1 MILDEIYI
9 ISIRFLLGDLVNDAI
24 NHHLAVME
32 SICKM
37 RGRKIDYVHDS
48 LKTFINFVETD
59 GKDIG
64 LSLSKSKDRIVEE
77 KILNMS
83 FKCGINK
90 NIKDKN
96 HFILCVAMDDIR
108 EELHN
113 FDTPMIYFT
122 HFEKDGE
129 EIECCHDFL
138 DILTYHEYFENP
150 LKYIKIEKIEK
161 KS

>member
-1 MILDEIYI
+1 
-9 ISIRFLLGDLVNDAI
+9 
-24 NHHLAVME
+24 ME

-37 RGRKIDYVHDS
+37 RGRKIEYVNES
-48 LKTFINFVETD
+48 LKTFIKFVETD

-77 KILNMS
+77 KNLNMK

-96 HFILCVAMDDIR
+96 HYILCVAMDDIR
-108 EELHN
+108 EEMSN
-113 FDTPMIYFT
+113 FDCHMIYFT
-122 HFEKDGE
+122 HFDKNDE
-129 EIECCHDFL
+129 EIECCHDFV
-138 DILTYHEYFENP
+138 DILTFHEYFENP